1 MHSSLNRFSNM
12 YISDSLQ
19 LLGASAS
26 ASTARVR
33 CARLRVSDAPS
44 CLILTDICRKVVVI
58 CAELASAI
66 RAHPAAARSSANL
79 KRHTAIRA

>member
-1 MHSSLNRFSNM
+1 MHSSLDRFSHIYN
-12 YISDSLQ
+12 YSRLSRLSR
-19 LLGASAS
+19 A
-26 ASTARVR
+26 ARVR
-33 CARLRVSDAPS
+33 CIGLRVSDAPS

-79 KRHTAIRA
+79 KRHAAIRACRRN